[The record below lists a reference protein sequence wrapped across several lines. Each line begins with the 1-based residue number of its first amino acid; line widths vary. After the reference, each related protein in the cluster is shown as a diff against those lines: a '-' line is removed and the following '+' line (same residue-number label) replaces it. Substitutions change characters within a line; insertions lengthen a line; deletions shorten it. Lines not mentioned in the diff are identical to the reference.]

1 VFVLIEKACAEHAL
15 EEFAG
20 LGQAAH
26 RDADMVEL
34 ADRTVSHNHAP
45 CVVMMADSTVTKAA
59 AAQLWKLPPI
69 IKIYEA
75 AGAIGD
81 GRLELIDETRATVT
95 SSDGA
100 KTYEV
105 AFDAAARTV
114 AANDNASYWQGYL
127 GYPGIAML
135 LLRGVLEVSR
145 ETAAALRGI
154 AWKELNRRFKND

>member
-1 VFVLIEKACAEHAL
+1 
-15 EEFAG
+15 
-20 LGQAAH
+20 
-26 RDADMVEL
+26 
-34 ADRTVSHNHAP
+34 
-45 CVVMMADSTVTKAA
+45 MMADSTVTKAA

-154 AWKELNRRFKND
+154 AWKELNRRFKNDYARTLAAVDEELARRGSDPAAVRAECERLLETLRVYAPMRGVRRRPP